1 MGKER
6 DDVLGVPVAMS
17 PAPGGDVPGRQA
29 DLFTGADEEGQD

>member
-17 PAPGGDVPGRQA
+17 TAPGGDVPGPGGDA
-29 DLFTGADEEGQD
+29 GAR